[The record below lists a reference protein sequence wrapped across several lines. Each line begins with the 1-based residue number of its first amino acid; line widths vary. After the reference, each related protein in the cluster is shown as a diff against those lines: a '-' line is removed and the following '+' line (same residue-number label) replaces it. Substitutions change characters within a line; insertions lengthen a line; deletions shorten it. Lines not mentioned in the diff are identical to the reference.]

1 MHLCLQTP
9 FSDGNNATHQ
19 WNSTA
24 ILFSDSYLLG
34 VPFSILC
41 SFNLFLPLCLGV
53 FVYMRLFFKPSLSV
67 SGHKLL
73 VCVCVCVFNYFLILR
88 CHFYLKVSIHW
99 WHVKELNIL
108 ERSLEMNIYSHSES
122 SAVYYKICVT

>member
-73 VCVCVCVFNYFLILR
+73 VCVCVCCVCVLFPGA
-88 CHFYLKVSIHW
+88 CHNQPSRNV
-99 WHVKELNIL
+99 
-108 ERSLEMNIYSHSES
+108 
-122 SAVYYKICVT
+122 C

>member
-73 VCVCVCVFNYFLILR
+73 VCVCVCV
-88 CHFYLKVSIHW
+88 CVVCVS
-99 WHVKELNIL
+99 L
-108 ERSLEMNIYSHSES
+108 SLEP
-122 SAVYYKICVT
+122 VTISLPEMFAEGAIDPHG